1 MVPSNA
7 SLDSPLFAND
17 EQDLLTPL
25 EEAPRWKVLVVDDE
39 EDVVSVTRLVLASFK
54 FEGRAIELLPARS
67 AEQARKVLEQHSD
80 IAVAFI
86 DVVMES

>member
-39 EDVVSVTRLVLASFK
+39 EDVAPTLTL
-54 FEGRAIELLPARS
+54 G
-67 AEQARKVLEQHSD
+67 LECWP
-80 IAVAFI
+80 
-86 DVVMES
+86 